1 MITYLQFIEDLE
13 AIKKKLNS
21 KDTKILDVE
30 IAKYQAIVDENEQQ
44 ENV

>member
-13 AIKKKLNS
+13 ALKTKLNS
-21 KDTKILDVE
+21 KDTKILDE
-30 IAKYQAIVDENEQQ
+30 AIAKYQAIVDENEQQ